1 MLHGSKGS
9 GKKVVSVTTEN
20 EVIVEEVL
28 KDLPTPSG
36 NSEDVSD
43 NLYKWARYVD
53 CGDAIYGTNTE
64 LIRYLTNNK
73 QDYEA
78 AKHGSFVRF
87 FNILQVSHLV
97 DCWRAF

>member
-20 EVIVEEVL
+20 EVIVEEAL
-28 KDLPTPSG
+28 KDLPLPSS
-36 NSEDVSD
+36 NSEDTTD

-64 LIRYLTNNK
+64 LIRYLTNNSSTSS
-73 QDYEA
+73 A
-78 AKHGSFVRF
+78 G
-87 FNILQVSHLV
+87 
-97 DCWRAF
+97 